1 MRKMRKMR
9 KKTKEKAIQSEYPA
23 LRPCGETEIGNLIER
38 HAQPVRYSKGS
49 PSEPFPSTTRAVRQF
64 GSRLRGR
71 AVQTGV
77 PRLERVWG
85 VLFLHSLSPNQKW
98 SLLTIR
104 EKEYPSRLS
113 DGCSRPKI

>member
-1 MRKMRKMR
+1 MN
-9 KKTKEKAIQSEYPA
+9 IPA

-38 HAQPVRYSKGS
+38 HAQPVRYFQSS
-49 PSEPFPSTTRAVRQF
+49 PSEPFTSATRAVRLF

-85 VLFLHSLSPNQKW
+85 VLFLHRVVP
-98 SLLTIR
+98 
-104 EKEYPSRLS
+104 
-113 DGCSRPKI
+113 

>member
-1 MRKMRKMR
+1 MMTRNKRTTRKTR
-9 KKTKEKAIQSEYPA
+9 KTKEKAIQSEYPA

-38 HAQPVRYSKGS
+38 HAQPVRNSKGS
-49 PSEPFPSTTRAVRQF
+49 PSEPFPSTTRAVRLF

-85 VLFLHSLSPNQKW
+85 VLFLHRVVP
-98 SLLTIR
+98 
-104 EKEYPSRLS
+104 
-113 DGCSRPKI
+113 